1 MNSNN
6 NNNTNIHINNSDNN
20 NNNNNIIKIK
30 KPIIMSTKIEGNY
43 TYMPLINRH
52 VCGVFM

>member
-30 KPIIMSTKIEGNY
+30 KPINY
-43 TYMPLINRH
+43 VNQNR
-52 VCGVFM
+52 GKLYIYAIDK